1 MRNMNDLT
9 AYEIRRLMRSMVSS
23 GWDNTNA
30 DWYDVTNATW
40 DSIRGRLCCIINS
53 LDDSQ
58 LTGNNDVVVE
68 YAVE

>member
-1 MRNMNDLT
+1 MRTIDELT
-9 AYEIRRLMRSMVSS
+9 PDEIRRLMRYMASA

-40 DSIRGRLCCIINS
+40 DSIHGRLCRIINN

-58 LTGNNDVVVE
+58 LVDDSDVIVE
-68 YAVE
+68 YVDE

>member
-1 MRNMNDLT
+1 MRTMGDLT
-9 AYEIRRLMRSMVSS
+9 ADDIRRLMRSMVYN
-23 GWDNTNA
+23 GMDNTNA

-40 DSIRGRLCCIINS
+40 ESIYGRLCSIISN

-58 LTGNNDVVVE
+58 LVGDDVVVE

>member
-9 AYEIRRLMRSMVSS
+9 PDEIRRLMRSMVSA

-40 DSIRGRLCCIINS
+40 DSIHGRLCRIINN

>member
-1 MRNMNDLT
+1 MRTIDELT
-9 AYEIRRLMRSMVSS
+9 PDEIRRLMRSMASA

-40 DSIRGRLCCIINS
+40 DSIHGRLCRIINN

-58 LTGNNDVVVE
+58 LVDDSDVIVE
-68 YAVE
+68 YVDE